1 MSAEPSIQPVE
12 TDGLR
17 ESLAET
23 CASQEEFC
31 KFFSGVFAK
40 LDALSSRLMRERQ
53 AWSLERAQTESGLQR
68 RSARLEAERA
78 AIAAEREQAWKE
90 VDERRTRIEHERG
103 QVAAAG
109 AEANGQLL
117 EMLEETGRERS
128 ALQTALEESQRQS
141 DRLAQVADELSRTRT
156 ELVEARQ
163 EIERFRE
170 RLDHGGADRA
180 AAQPDPKLQEQLHA
194 LEQERAERG
203 QERVVLES
211 ELDMVRNRA
220 AEMAETL
227 AQQQQQMADE
237 RQQWAQEL
245 KRMRRLL
252 ETLSSRGLEH
262 PAAAEALPTRVA
274 PRRTTGKSPD
284 EAPAARPN
292 GDPVLGSVIAQFEM
306 LQKDIVRRRKESA

>member
-1 MSAEPSIQPVE
+1 LSAEPSIQPVE

-17 ESLAET
+17 ESLAEI

-31 KFFSGVFAK
+31 KFFSGVFAE
-40 LDALSSRLMRERQ
+40 LDAISSKLVRKRQ
-53 AWSLERAQTESGLQR
+53 AWSLDRAEAESELQR

-90 VDERRTRIEHERG
+90 VDERRTQIEHERG

-109 AEANGQLL
+109 AEPNGQLL
-117 EMLEETGRERS
+117 EMLEEAGRERS
-128 ALQTALEESQRQS
+128 ALQTVLEESQKQS
-141 DRLAQVADELSRTRT
+141 ARLAQVADELAHTRA
-156 ELVEARQ
+156 ELAEARQ
-163 EIERFRE
+163 EIGQFRE
-170 RLDHGGADRA
+170 GPDHAGGDRA
-180 AAQPDPKLQEQLHA
+180 RARPDPKLQKRLHA
-194 LEQERAERG
+194 MEQELAERD

-237 RQQWAQEL
+237 RQQWTQEL

-252 ETLSSRGLEH
+252 EILSSRGLEH
-262 PAAAEALPTRVA
+262 TAAAEAPCSRA
-274 PRRTTGKSPD
+274 AAGRTPGKSAD
-284 EAPAARPN
+284 EAAAARQN
-292 GDPVLGSVIAQFEM
+292 GDPVLGSVMAQFEM